1 MSIISS
7 AKRSSL
13 SNGSSREKSRRS
25 VRFHLNYNL
34 QSVLADFES
43 QKEQLR
49 YKELV
54 CNIRDAGLEI
64 RDDDLLQ
71 ILTEARGCINILEQS
86 HYLLVQV
93 LLMVKWAHRS
103 AEIAKAYHEF
113 VLDLCSAHNY
123 HTKFAIEQLVSNFK
137 PVGEHKE
144 WEKGQPCEEEEVCYQ
159 RVHAVIKGLLQVIP
173 MSIEMLVFSVTSNFP
188 YTRSKNSSD
197 NVAYISNVLRILDYK
212 PELRLNFLTLIF
224 KKLLAL
230 DVNAPRSELEVEESE
245 DAEMFSMEEPGHP
258 VANSLDLSM
267 EVMFRFVHSQCH
279 NNGVLC
285 WQRTKSMYRD
295 MKEVFDKVML
305 PTHASHHV
313 QFLYFYMLSFK
324 NNLVF
329 WFLQHLWSK
338 VIDPNVFLVIRQAAI
353 GYIASLLSR
362 AKYIPLSAVK
372 DMLSQLSA
380 WIHGYIS
387 NSDTQTPTCNPR
399 AHAVFY
405 SACQA
410 LFYLI
415 AFRHKE
421 IVLNSPKG
429 LVFLQGLNLAKV
441 VTCQL
446 NPLRVCLPAV
456 TQNFASVARHYQLA
470 YCYSVIEHNRRNTIP
485 LVYRDSTGAVIT
497 TQQVYL
503 DSFFPFDPYLL
514 TRTKKYIK
522 DFYREY
528 ENWLPDEEKG
538 GQVRGGEG
546 EEEDDF
552 IMEHSPST
560 NAMFTY
566 GSSPGFLLT

>member
-1 MSIISS
+1 
-7 AKRSSL
+7 
-13 SNGSSREKSRRS
+13 
-25 VRFHLNYNL
+25 
-34 QSVLADFES
+34 
-43 QKEQLR
+43 
-49 YKELV
+49 
-54 CNIRDAGLEI
+54 
-64 RDDDLLQ
+64 
-71 ILTEARGCINILEQS
+71 
-86 HYLLVQV
+86 
-93 LLMVKWAHRS
+93 
-103 AEIAKAYHEF
+103 
-113 VLDLCSAHNY
+113 
-123 HTKFAIEQLVSNFK
+123 
-137 PVGEHKE
+137 
-144 WEKGQPCEEEEVCYQ
+144 
-159 RVHAVIKGLLQVIP
+159 
-173 MSIEMLVFSVTSNFP
+173 
-188 YTRSKNSSD
+188 
-197 NVAYISNVLRILDYK
+197 
-212 PELRLNFLTLIF
+212 
-224 KKLLAL
+224 
-230 DVNAPRSELEVEESE
+230 
-245 DAEMFSMEEPGHP
+245 
-258 VANSLDLSM
+258 
-267 EVMFRFVHSQCH
+267 
-279 NNGVLC
+279 
-285 WQRTKSMYRD
+285 
-295 MKEVFDKVML
+295 ML

-338 VIDPNVFLVIRQAAI
+338 VIDPNVFIVIRQAAI

-387 NSDTQTPTCNPR
+387 NSDTQTTTCNPR
-399 AHAVFY
+399 AHTVFY

-538 GQVRGGEG
+538 GQVRVGEG

-566 GSSPGFLLT
+566 GSSPGFLQT